1 MERWEADARFVQEKQ
16 QSETEFMFREDDT
29 NHTKRKK
36 HDEFVRECGFSNL
49 DILDL
54 DQAVAMFI
62 LPRLSYYITKAD
74 SIPSELLKT
83 DDNGNILNEA
93 EAFQEWIR
101 ILHTICDGLH
111 LYLSKSITQ
120 FSAEDH
126 ALWRSAKQYLSA
138 YFEYLWY

>member
-1 MERWEADARFVQEKQ
+1 MEKQ
-16 QSETEFMFREDDT
+16 HSETEFLFREDSD
-29 NHTKRKK
+29 HTERRK
-36 HDEFVRECGFSNL
+36 HDEFVREWGFSNL

-93 EAFQEWIR
+93 EAFQECIR

-111 LYLSKSITQ
+111 LYISKYHDS
-120 FSAEDH
+120 FSEEEQAF
-126 ALWRSAKQYLSA
+126 WQTAKQYLFD
-138 YFEYLWY
+138 YFEHLWI